1 MVVEAIVV
9 AALHGAYG
17 GLTWVAWANSRG
29 VAVFLVLWPMAY
41 GLWPW
46 GGVVVP
52 LPGACRSAEARDQGC
67 AA

>member
-1 MVVEAIVV
+1 MVVETIVV

-29 VAVFLVLWPMAY
+29 VAVLLV
-41 GLWPW
+41 LWPW